1 MVHVS
6 IIGGSTKPFQISGS
20 SIGVNISERKSGKS
34 HDKMH
39 TKGPFSFFSPPECAT
54 GSAVHRVNTTRAG
67 LARAKMTR
75 DSFDPG

>member
-1 MVHVS
+1 MRLATMVHVS
-6 IIGGSTKPFQISGS
+6 YTEGSIEQLQRSGS
-20 SIGVNISERKSGKS
+20 PIGVNISERKSGKV

-67 LARAKMTR
+67 LA
-75 DSFDPG
+75 